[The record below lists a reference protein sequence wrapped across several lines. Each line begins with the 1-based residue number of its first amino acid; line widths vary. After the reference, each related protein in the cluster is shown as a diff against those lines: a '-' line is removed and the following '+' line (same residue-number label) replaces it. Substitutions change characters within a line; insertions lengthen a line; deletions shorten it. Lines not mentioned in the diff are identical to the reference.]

1 MLSWDDNPESG
12 GILFLVLMQGE
23 GAAAYSHDLSGER
36 QADAASFLLRGEE
49 WDKDMGGD
57 VVGDDAGIVGYVN
70 DDCLLL
76 VGVCFDS
83 DESMLVF

>member
-1 MLSWDDNPESG
+1 
-12 GILFLVLMQGE
+12 
-23 GAAAYSHDLSGER
+23 
-36 QADAASFLLRGEE
+36 
-49 WDKDMGGD
+49 MGGD

-83 DESMLVF
+83 DESMLVFWYFSALFLLDCLHGILQKIGYDMGDDALVGIDDKVFWRKLNAGLMIP